1 MLYCAPRRMESGSLL
16 VFHRPVNDKLTR
28 DEPANPRRTVCP
40 DGIVVHEEFV
50 SVDDL
55 TR

>member
-1 MLYCAPRRMESGSLL
+1 MLYCASRRMEPGSLL
-16 VFHRPVNDKLTR
+16 VFHRPVDAKLTH
-28 DEPANPRRTVCP
+28 DEPANPRRIVRP
-40 DGIVVHEEFV
+40 DGIVVREEFV